1 MRFALILS
9 LLVSILAV
17 IFAFQNPEPVDIEFL
32 TLQSVPVPLALVVI
46 VTLLIG
52 VLVGTL
58 FSVPN
63 RFRARGRIK
72 KLEKRIAELETT
84 PDAPAVVE
92 HKTVVK
98 EAPDVVVYDER
109 TVRDEG
115 ADETARIA
123 AETQRMA
130 DEAQRRAAEAERRS
144 DSDAL

>member
-46 VTLLIG
+46 VTLLVG

-92 HKTVVK
+92 RTTVVHD
-98 EAPDVVVYDER
+98 EPDIV
-109 TVRDEG
+109 VRDEG

-123 AETQRMA
+123 AETQRIA
-130 DEAQRRAAEAERRS
+130 EDAQRRAADAERRAS
-144 DSDAL
+144 DPGTS